1 MGIIAD
7 MLIPRRRSQGFILG
21 CVIGIA
27 GAAVSCVPAIVAIQ
41 LVPPVRPPLSR
52 VRVIPGARAGGLPGG
67 LSPLPCVTGAAR
79 KSRSHDQDR

>member
-7 MLIPRRRSQGFILG
+7 MLIPGRRSQGFILG

-41 LVPPVRPPLSR
+41 PVPPVRPPLSR
-52 VRVIPGARAGGLPGG
+52 VRVIPGDRARWPAWRLVATA
-67 LSPLPCVTGAAR
+67 LRNGAAR